1 MWNKGEIAFEE
12 MDRSCFNN
20 EWCNNRIDLVAS
32 GTLFLRNDGGGEN
45 LYYKSKSMVILLI
58 GELGLLNGDEL
69 LEVVEEKRE
78 LREPKN
84 AGQ

>member
-1 MWNKGEIAFEE
+1 M
-12 MDRSCFNN
+12 
-20 EWCNNRIDLVAS
+20 
-32 GTLFLRNDGGGEN
+32 
-45 LYYKSKSMVILLI
+45 LLI
-58 GELGLLNGDEL
+58 GEGGLLNGDEL